1 MVKEVRKSES
11 SSYLKQAEEFL
22 EVAKKGF
29 ERDFYN
35 AAGFNAIQAIINAN
49 DAVCI
54 HFLGQRASMDHREA
68 VKLHTDLI
76 RILNDPSQKRRLS
89 GALEQRSE
97 VGYLGKPISKNN
109 AEKLLKDAI
118 IFIEWTKNLLKSFY

>member
-11 SSYLKQAEEFL
+11 SSYVRQAEEFL

-35 AAGFNAIQAIINAN
+35 AAGFNAIQAIINTN

-54 HFLGQRASMDHREA
+54 YFLGQRASTDHREA

-76 RILNDPSQKRRLS
+76 RILGDPSQKRRLS
-89 GALEQRSE
+89 GALEQRSK
-97 VGYLGKPISKNN
+97 VGYLGKPISKSS

-118 IFIEWTKNLLKSFY
+118 IFIEWAKKLIKV